1 MMRIK
6 NGTWYG
12 VAFVFLLLDQM
23 SKYLALDKL
32 KLYRSHPV
40 FPGLNWTLTYNSG
53 SAFGFLNQS
62 TVWWHPHLFTLFGI
76 AMSCGLM
83 VWIATCK
90 TKEKWELFALSC
102 ILSGA
107 IGNVIDRVRFGY
119 VIDFIH
125 VYYKQHSF
133 PIFNIAD
140 SMICIGA
147 GLLFIIS
154 YKKPSLFK

>member
-6 NGTWYG
+6 NGMWYG
-12 VAFVFLLLDQM
+12 VALVLLLVDQI
-23 SKYLALDKL
+23 SKYLALHQL
-32 KLYRSHPV
+32 SLYHSQPI

-62 TVWWHPHLFTLFGI
+62 TVWWHPHVFTLFGI
-76 AMSCGLM
+76 VMSAGLIA
-83 VWIATCK
+83 WIALCK
-90 TKEKWELFALSC
+90 TKAKWELFALAC

-140 SMICIGA
+140 SLICIGA
-147 GLLFIIS
+147 GLLFIMS
-154 YKKPSLFK
+154 SKKSSTL